1 MQERIIEDDAELRE
15 LKDEYGQ
22 EVYEAVTKAL
32 LEIDE
37 YNGSGRYCK
46 RVVWNFKADR
56 RVTLKEGVQFIVKQW
71 QTNKRKR

>member
-1 MQERIIEDDAELRE
+1 MQERIIEDDAELRG

-22 EVYEAVTKAL
+22 EVYEAVTKAV

-37 YNGSGRYCK
+37 YTGSARYCK

-56 RVTLKEGVQFIVKQW
+56 RATLKEGVQFIVKQW